1 MSWIKTIPEIDLPE
15 GARRVISMQGADVL
29 LLHHEGRI
37 YAVAN
42 ACPHMRFALK
52 GGRIADGAI
61 VCPFHHS
68 AFDLETG
75 DVKAWSPW
83 PPLVGPMLGNISREK
98 ALTTYTVKVEEGY
111 IFIEQKQV
119 KAVL

>member
-1 MSWIKTIPEIDLPE
+1 MTWIKTIPEVDLPE
-15 GARRVISMQGADVL
+15 GARQVVSVQGTDVL
-29 LLHHEGRI
+29 LLRHEDRI

-42 ACPHMRFALK
+42 ACPHMRFSLK

-75 DVKAWSPW
+75 DVKSWSPW
-83 PPLVGPMLGNISREK
+83 PPLVGPMLGNLSREK
-98 ALTTYTVKVEEGY
+98 ALATYAVKVEDGY
-111 IFIEQKQV
+111 IFVQPKRV
-119 KAVL
+119 KAML

>member
-1 MSWIKTIPEIDLPE
+1 MTWIKTIPEADLPE
-15 GARRVISMQGADVL
+15 GARQVVSVQGTEVL
-29 LLHHEGRI
+29 LLRHEDRI

-42 ACPHMRFALK
+42 ACPHMRFSLK

-83 PPLVGPMLGNISREK
+83 PPLVGPMLGNLSREK
-98 ALTTYTVKVEEGY
+98 ALATYTVKVEDGY
-111 IFIEQKQV
+111 IFLQPKRV
-119 KAVL
+119 KAIL

>member
-1 MSWIKTIPEIDLPE
+1 MSWFKAIPEKELPE
-15 GARRVISMQGADVL
+15 GARRVVEMQGGMVL
-29 LLHHEGRI
+29 LLRHEGKV
-37 YAVAN
+37 YAVSN
-42 ACPHMRFALK
+42 SCPHMRFSLK

-83 PPLVGPMLGNISREK
+83 PPLVGPLMGSVSGEK
-98 ALTTYTVKVEEGY
+98 ALAVYKTKIEDSF